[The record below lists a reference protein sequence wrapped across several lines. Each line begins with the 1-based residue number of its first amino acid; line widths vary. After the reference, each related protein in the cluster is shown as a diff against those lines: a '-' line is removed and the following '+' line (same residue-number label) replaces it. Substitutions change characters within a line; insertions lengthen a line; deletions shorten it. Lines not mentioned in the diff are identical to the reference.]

1 MNKQNSEW
9 IEVKP
14 LRLLMVRTAEE
25 LETLRCL
32 INDGHRIEGVEGIA
46 GGYSVSLSKLAEGE
60 KEVWGESFG
69 EYAER
74 VFVGIEWKWR
84 AMKKTAEDR
93 VFEEAYRQHEE
104 RTHR

>member
-1 MNKQNSEW
+1 MNKQNW

-14 LRLLMVRTAEE
+14 LRLQMVRTAEE
-25 LETLRCL
+25 LETLRSL
-32 INDGHRIEGVEGIA
+32 VNDGHRIEGVEGIA
-46 GGYSVSLSKLAEGE
+46 CGYMVSLSKLAEGE

-84 AMKKTAEDR
+84 PMKKTAEDR
-93 VFEEAYRQHEE
+93 EFEEAYRQHEE